1 MTSSAGAKFVPG
13 AGTYEPKTS
22 SVTRSDPKWGFGS
35 GVRPPLATS
44 VATKDLGPG
53 AYSIK
58 QRAVEGSKYSMG
70 IINHK

>member
-35 GVRPPLATS
+35 GKRPALA
-44 VATKDLGPG
+44 
-53 AYSIK
+53 
-58 QRAVEGSKYSMG
+58 
-70 IINHK
+70 